1 MSASRWS
8 AAATTGM
15 VSAESVH
22 AHFSV
27 QPMTIQ
33 IQTGAKPRIAPAGL
47 VCLAVTSVGWGLNW
61 PIMKQILSEWP
72 PLSARG
78 LTGIIG
84 GALLAILA
92 IMRGQSLRVPRGQW
106 PRLLLS
112 AFLNVTTWM
121 TLMGLALLWLPA
133 SEAAVI
139 AYTMPVWASLL
150 AWLVLGERMS
160 VTRLLALLMAF
171 AGIAALMGG
180 NGLDASMEKLP
191 GIVMV
196 LVGAFA
202 FALGTIVAK
211 RSPVTMPLI
220 ASSALQIGIG
230 CVPVALAGLLFEHPR
245 IEALSP
251 LGWALMAYMTVIQ
264 FCVAYVCWFAALE
277 RLPASVAAIGT
288 MAVPVIGVLASAVAL
303 HEPLGIGQIA
313 ALVFTLAG
321 VALAARS

>member
-1 MSASRWS
+1 
-8 AAATTGM
+8 
-15 VSAESVH
+15 
-22 AHFSV
+22 
-27 QPMTIQ
+27 MTIQ
-33 IQTGAKPRIAPAGL
+33 NRPRAGAQITPAGL
-47 VCLAVTSVGWGLNW
+47 MFLAITSIGWGLNW
-61 PIMKQILSEWP
+61 PIMKHILTEWP

-78 LTGIIG
+78 LTGIVG
-84 GALLAILA
+84 AALLATLA
-92 IMRGQSLRVPRGQW
+92 LIRGQSLAVPRDQW

-160 VTRLLALLMAF
+160 LTRILALLMAF

-180 NGLDASMEKLP
+180 NGIDASMEKLP

-211 RSPVTMPLI
+211 RFPVALPLI

-230 CVPVALAGLLFEHPR
+230 SVPVALAGLLFEHPR
-245 IEALSP
+245 IEALST

-264 FCVAYVCWFAALE
+264 FCIAYVCWFAALE

-288 MAVPVIGVLASAVAL
+288 MAVPVIGVVASALAL

-321 VALAARS
+321 VALATRS